1 MSDPYEPF
9 RDEPRRDAPHG
20 ADTGVGDD
28 VEHTRPLAHGDG
40 TGDAAGGGQHA
51 APQPSGWGDQHAGY
65 PAPGQQAG
73 GLPAR
78 PGPQDGYA
86 AFGAPVPAPGEGRRD
101 RRRAERDRRRADR
114 AGRGRV
120 PGWVWPAVTA
130 LALVVGL
137 GGGAL
142 GAAAY
147 DAWQDDD
154 APRAT
159 SSGLGIEG
167 EGVSTA
173 PPLEA
178 GNTSVAAVAAEL
190 LPSTLQIFS
199 SADGEDATGSGFVF
213 DEAGHIITNNHVVAE
228 AAEGGTV
235 EVLTDDGQRFAV
247 EVVGRSAVYD
257 IAVLQADEAQDLQ
270 AVSFG
275 PAADLVVGEG
285 VVAIGSPLGL
295 SATVTHG
302 IVSAKNRPVT
312 TGSSDDQSYINAVQ
326 TDAAINPG
334 NSGGPLVDLEGR
346 VVGVNSAIATT
357 GGMTGSGGSIGV
369 GFAIPSEQVLRT
381 AEQLIQDGEASYPV
395 IGAQVMVGGED
406 TGRGAVVDQINDG
419 SPAQEAGLQEG
430 DVVTA
435 VNDQPVT
442 GGAELIVAIR
452 SYAPGET
459 ITLTVQR
466 GEDIS
471 EVDVTLDAQT
481 G

>member
-1 MSDPYEPF
+1 
-9 RDEPRRDAPHG
+9 
-20 ADTGVGDD
+20 
-28 VEHTRPLAHGDG
+28 
-40 TGDAAGGGQHA
+40 
-51 APQPSGWGDQHAGY
+51 
-65 PAPGQQAG
+65 
-73 GLPAR
+73 
-78 PGPQDGYA
+78 
-86 AFGAPVPAPGEGRRD
+86 
-101 RRRAERDRRRADR
+101 RRADR

-130 LALVVGL
+130 LALVVGA

-154 APRAT
+154 GPRAA
-159 SSGLGIEG
+159 SSSLDVEG
-167 EGVSTA
+167 KGVSTA

-178 GNTSVAAVAAEL
+178 DNTSVAAVAAEL

-199 SADGEDATGSGFVF
+199 SAEGEDATGSGFVF
-213 DEAGHIITNNHVVAE
+213 DDAGHIITNNHVVAE

-235 EVLTDDGQRFAV
+235 EVLTVEGRRFEV

-275 PAADLVVGEG
+275 PAEGLVVGEG

-312 TGSSDDQSYINAVQ
+312 TGSSDDQSYIDAVQ

-406 TGRGAVVDQINDG
+406 TGQGAVVDQVNDG
-419 SPAQEAGLQEG
+419 SPAQEAGLEEG

-435 VNDQPVT
+435 VNGQPVT

-459 ITLTVQR
+459 ITLTVRR
-466 GEDIS
+466 GEASS
-471 EVDVTLDAQT
+471 EVEVTLDAQT